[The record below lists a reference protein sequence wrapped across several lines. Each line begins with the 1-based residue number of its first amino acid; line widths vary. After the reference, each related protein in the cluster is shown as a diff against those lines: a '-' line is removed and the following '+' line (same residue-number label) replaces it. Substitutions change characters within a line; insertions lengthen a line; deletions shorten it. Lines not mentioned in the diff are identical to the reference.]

1 MTQLSDHIEHIKRTL
16 RYHHVIFE
24 NQLHECRLF
33 SAGTCE
39 RIMEE
44 RRAEEKEF
52 SRKLDKVKR
61 TIPKRL
67 LKKIEKYE
75 FALTIA
81 NRMNTAIASY
91 AWDDPHCDAMQIDDE
106 TRDHFISAKQES
118 VRAYHD
124 LAKHLF
130 LQNKISD
137 HTKEMNCHIT
147 RVTNLHNY
155 VANIDNLPRRVVL
168 QNAVLQDITDMET
181 SQRRDKY
188 KKIAG
193 ITLRIIGWGIIIAAS
208 VIGFNPAVGFVI
220 MGLSLAATVVGE
232 ALNLGGKKLAKPPI
246 SQQQMRVVHD
256 SLLFFKKSPPVIA
269 ELTENGSLTNGHTH
283 ELSELSLSRSA

>member
-1 MTQLSDHIEHIKRTL
+1 MTQLYDDIQHIKQTL

-33 SAGTCE
+33 SLGTCE

-52 SRKLDKVKR
+52 FRKLDKVKWS
-61 TIPKRL
+61 IPKRL

-75 FALTIA
+75 LALTIA

-106 TRDHFISAKQES
+106 TRDHFIRAKQES

-130 LQNKISD
+130 LQKKISD
-137 HTKEMNCHIT
+137 HTKEMNCHIS
-147 RVTNLHNY
+147 RVSNLHNY
-155 VANIDNLPRRVVL
+155 VANIDNLPRRARL

-181 SQRRDKY
+181 SSRRDRY

-208 VIGFNPAVGFVI
+208 VIAFNPAVGFVI

-232 ALNLGGKKLAKPPI
+232 LINLGGKRLAKPPV
-246 SQQQMRVVHD
+246 SQLQMRAVHD
-256 SLLFFKKSPPVIA
+256 SLLFFKKNPPVIA
-269 ELTENGSLTNGHTH
+269 EPTVNGSLTNGHGPA
-283 ELSELSLSRSA
+283 ENSLSRQSA